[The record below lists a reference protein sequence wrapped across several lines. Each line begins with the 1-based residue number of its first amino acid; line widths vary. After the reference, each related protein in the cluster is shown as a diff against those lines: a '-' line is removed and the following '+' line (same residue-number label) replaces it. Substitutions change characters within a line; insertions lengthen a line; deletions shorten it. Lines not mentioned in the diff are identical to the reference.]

1 METLCPRCK
10 SKVEEKDNF
19 CPKCGESLNKE
30 TENVQEEKS
39 LLEE

>member
-1 METLCPRCK
+1 METICPRCK

-19 CPKCGESLNKE
+19 CGKCGESLCEE
-30 TENVQEEKS
+30 TENVQEET